1 MHSLHSLRWL
11 RIIGTTEI
19 SGTDLKHFLLIK
31 AKPQGFCKSK
41 ASQNPRR
48 GIPHDAV
55 MQPAWATPCQQK
67 AASLRVKPCEGT
79 QVGHCNCF
87 LTDSEQRN
95 PSHVQPLWE
104 ADWEQGREQ
113 EKQSVGKRI
122 AFVTEADLGV
132 RFEGRSSSSA
142 SERSPSHEHQCI
154 SHTHTHRAQP
164 HSLQPHV
171 TESKK
176 KPLHYTIRPQIA
188 HLVYQHPHPF
198 QTEVINTSKT
208 TARLQKRNE

>member
-154 SHTHTHRAQP
+154 SHTHTHSTASFLTASCHRKQEKTPTLYNSTSDCPLGLPASP
-164 HSLQPHV
+164 SLSNRGNQYIKNYSAASE
-171 TESKK
+171 T
-176 KPLHYTIRPQIA
+176 Q
-188 HLVYQHPHPF
+188 
-198 QTEVINTSKT
+198 
-208 TARLQKRNE
+208 

>member
-154 SHTHTHRAQP
+154 SHTHTQ
-164 HSLQPHV
+164 HSLIPY
-171 TESKK
+171 SLMSPKARK
-176 KPLHYTIRPQIA
+176 NPYTIQFDLRLPTWSTSI
-188 HLVYQHPHPF
+188 PIPF
-198 QTEVINTSKT
+198 KP
-208 TARLQKRNE
+208 R

>member
-1 MHSLHSLRWL
+1 MKEGAAALQARDPLPMS
-11 RIIGTTEI
+11 I
-19 SGTDLKHFLLIK
+19 S
-31 AKPQGFCKSK
+31 A
-41 ASQNPRR
+41 
-48 GIPHDAV
+48 
-55 MQPAWATPCQQK
+55 
-67 AASLRVKPCEGT
+67 
-79 QVGHCNCF
+79 
-87 LTDSEQRN
+87 
-95 PSHVQPLWE
+95 
-104 ADWEQGREQ
+104 
-113 EKQSVGKRI
+113 
-122 AFVTEADLGV
+122 
-132 RFEGRSSSSA
+132 
-142 SERSPSHEHQCI
+142 